1 MELLYTHCA
10 GIDVHQNSLSVC
22 ALTPGS
28 GATDE
33 PAMELRSFGTF
44 TNELL
49 LLCGWLKQI
58 GITHV
63 AMESTGV
70 YWKPVWN
77 VLEPHF
83 TVILANAQHIKNVP
97 GRKTDKADC
106 QWIGRLLRHGLLNP
120 SFIPEL
126 RIRELRD
133 LCRTRTSLTRQK
145 TAVVNRLQKVLEDAN
160 IKLGSVATDV
170 MGVSGRAM
178 LRDMIGGNTDPILL
192 ADLARGPMRKK
203 LDALRLALTGTL
215 TPHHCFLLNQ
225 HLHQAEELEHDI
237 RALEGEIATRVVP
250 FAPLVTLWMTIPGID
265 RIAAWSLLAE
275 VGADMD
281 QFPSARHLV
290 SWAGLCPGNNES
302 AGKRKSSRTRKAN
315 PWLRGLM
322 TQIAWAAA
330 HTKNTYLSQQYR
342 RLLAKRGKKRALLA
356 VANTVLTIVWPIGKH
371 GNPYRELG
379 ADYFDRLKG
388 NQEQRYYVR
397 KLEKMGLKVTI
408 SSADLAA

>member
-28 GATDE
+28 GATEE
-33 PAMELRSFGTF
+33 PAIELRSFGTF
-44 TNELL
+44 TGEIQ
-49 LLCGWLKQI
+49 LLCEWLKEA
-58 GITHV
+58 GVTHV

-77 VLEPHF
+77 VLEPLF
-83 TVILANAQHIKNVP
+83 TIILANAQHIKNVP

-106 QWIGRLLRHGLLNP
+106 QWIARLLRHGLLKP
-120 SFIPEL
+120 SFIPEP

-160 IKLGSVATDV
+160 IKLASVATDV
-170 MGVSGRAM
+170 MGVSGRSM
-178 LRDMIGGNTDPILL
+178 LREMIAGNTDPILL
-192 ADLARGPMRKK
+192 ADLARGPMRRK
-203 LDALRLALTGTL
+203 LDALRAALTGTVN
-215 TPHHCFLLNQ
+215 PHHRFLLKR
-225 HLHQAEELEHDI
+225 HLHQAEELEQDI
-237 RALEGEIATRVVP
+237 RVLETEIVSKVNP
-250 FAPLVTLWMTIPGID
+250 FEGLLTLWMTIPGID

-330 HTKNTYLSQQYR
+330 HTKDTYLSQQYR

-356 VANTVLTIVWPIGKH
+356 VANTVLTIVWHIGKH

-388 NQEQRYYVR
+388 NQAQRYHVR

-408 SSADLAA
+408 TPAHQAA

>member
-1 MELLYTHCA
+1 VELLYTHCA

-28 GATDE
+28 GVADE
-33 PAMELRSFGTF
+33 PSLELRSFGTF

-49 LLCGWLKQI
+49 LLCEWLKQV

-63 AMESTGV
+63 AMESTGI

-106 QWIGRLLRHGLLNP
+106 QWIARLLRHGLLKP
-120 SFIPEL
+120 SFIPEI
-126 RIRELRD
+126 RIRQLRD

-170 MGVSGRAM
+170 MGVSGRSM
-178 LRDMIGGNTDPILL
+178 LRQMIAGKTDPMFL

-203 LDALRLALTGTL
+203 LDTLRMALTGTL
-215 TPHHCFLLNQ
+215 TPHHRFLLKQ
-225 HLHQAEELEHDI
+225 HLLQSEELEKEI
-237 RALEGEIATRVVP
+237 RVLKGEIADRVVP
-250 FAPLVTLWMTIPGID
+250 FEALVTLWMTIPGID
-265 RIAAWSLLAE
+265 RIAAWGLLAE
-275 VGADMD
+275 VGAEMD

-330 HTKNTYLSQQYR
+330 HTKETYLSQQYR
-342 RLLAKRGKKRALLA
+342 RLLVKRGKKRALLA
-356 VANTVLTIVWPIGKH
+356 VANTILTIVWHIGKH
-371 GNPYRELG
+371 GRPYRELG
-379 ADYFDRLKG
+379 ADYLDRLKG
-388 NQEQRYYVR
+388 SQAQRYHVR
-397 KLEKMGLKVTI
+397 KLEKMGLQVTI
-408 SSADLAA
+408 TPTSQPV

>member
-1 MELLYTHCA
+1 M
-10 GIDVHQNSLSVC
+10 
-22 ALTPGS
+22 
-28 GATDE
+28 
-33 PAMELRSFGTF
+33 RSFGTF

-49 LLCGWLKQI
+49 LLCEWLKQA
-58 GITHV
+58 GVTHV

-83 TVILANAQHIKNVP
+83 TIILANAQHIKNVP

-106 QWIGRLLRHGLLNP
+106 QWIGRLLRHGLLRP
-120 SFIPEL
+120 SFIPEI

-133 LCRTRTSLTRQK
+133 LCRTRTSWTRQK

-160 IKLGSVATDV
+160 IKLGAVATDV
-170 MGVSGRAM
+170 MGVSGRSM
-178 LRDMIGGNTDPILL
+178 LREMIAGNNDPRQL
-192 ADLARGPMRKK
+192 ANLARGPMRKK
-203 LDALRLALTGTL
+203 LDALRLALTGTI
-215 TPHHCFLLNQ
+215 TQHHRFLLEK
-225 HLHQAEELEHDI
+225 HLDQAEGLEQGI
-237 RALEGEIATRVVP
+237 QKLEGEIANRVAP
-250 FAPLVTLWMTIPGID
+250 FEPLVALWMTVPGIE
-265 RIAAWSLLAE
+265 RVAAWSLLAE

-281 QFPSARHLV
+281 RFPSARHLV

-330 HTKNTYLSQQYR
+330 HTKDTYLSQQYR
-342 RLLAKRGKKRALLA
+342 RLLARRGKKRALLA
-356 VANTVLTIVWPIGKH
+356 VANTILTIVWHIGKQ
-371 GNPYRELG
+371 GCPYRELG

-388 NQEQRYYVR
+388 NQAQRFYVR
-397 KLEKMGLKVTI
+397 KLEKMGLKVTLT
-408 SSADLAA
+408 STDQAA

>member
-22 ALTPGS
+22 ALTPS
-28 GATDE
+28 PEAAEE
-33 PAMELRSFGTF
+33 PAVELRSFGTF
-44 TNELL
+44 TRELMEL
-49 LLCGWLKQI
+49 REWLKQV
-58 GITHV
+58 GVTHV

-83 TVILANAQHIKNVP
+83 TIILANAQHIKNVP

-106 QWIGRLLRHGLLNP
+106 QWIGRLLRHGLLRP
-120 SFIPEL
+120 SFIPER

-145 TAVVNRLQKVLEDAN
+145 TAVVNRLQKLLEDAN

-170 MGVSGRAM
+170 MGVSGRS
-178 LRDMIGGNTDPILL
+178 MIRELIAGNTDPVLL

-203 LDALRLALTGTL
+203 REKLRLALAGTL
-215 TPHHCFLLNQ
+215 TSHHRFLLKR
-225 HLHQAEELEHDI
+225 HLQQAEDLEGEV
-237 RALEGEIATRVVP
+237 RTLEGEIAKMAVP
-250 FAPLVTLWMTIPGID
+250 FEELLRLWMTIPGID
-265 RIAAWSLLAE
+265 HVAAWSLLAE
-275 VGADMD
+275 VGANME

-330 HTKNTYLSQQYR
+330 HTKDTYLSDSSETSVGELWLGQF
-342 RLLAKRGKKRALLA
+342 AK
-356 VANTVLTIVWPIGKH
+356 
-371 GNPYRELG
+371 
-379 ADYFDRLKG
+379 
-388 NQEQRYYVR
+388 
-397 KLEKMGLKVTI
+397 
-408 SSADLAA
+408 

>member
-22 ALTPGS
+22 ALTPGP
-28 GATDE
+28 GVAGE
-33 PAMELRSFGTF
+33 PAVELRSFGTF
-44 TNELL
+44 THDLVELRD
-49 LLCGWLKQI
+49 WLKQV
-58 GITHV
+58 GVTHV

-77 VLEPHF
+77 VLEPAF
-83 TVILANAQHIKNVP
+83 TIILANAQHIKNVP

-106 QWIGRLLRHGLLNP
+106 QWIGRLLRHGLLKP
-120 SFIPEL
+120 SFIPET

-145 TAVVNRLQKVLEDAN
+145 TSVVNRLQKVLEDAN

-170 MGVSGRAM
+170 MGVSGRS
-178 LRDMIGGNTDPILL
+178 MIRQLIAGKTDPTLL

-203 LDALRLALTGTL
+203 QELLKLALAGTL
-215 TPHHCFLLNQ
+215 TPHHRFLLKR
-225 HLHQAEELEHDI
+225 HLQQAEQLEEEI
-237 RALEGEIATRVVP
+237 QVLESETATRVVP
-250 FAPLVTLWMTIPGID
+250 FADLVTLWMTIPGID
-265 RIAAWSLLAE
+265 RVAAWGVLAE

-330 HTKNTYLSQQYR
+330 HTKDTYLSQQYR
-342 RLLAKRGKKRALLA
+342 RLLPKRGKKRALLA
-356 VANTVLTIVWPIGKH
+356 VANTILTIIWHIGKH
-371 GNPYRELG
+371 RNP
-379 ADYFDRLKG
+379 
-388 NQEQRYYVR
+388 
-397 KLEKMGLKVTI
+397 
-408 SSADLAA
+408 

>member
-28 GATDE
+28 GAAEE
-33 PAMELRSFGTF
+33 PSIELRSFGAF
-44 TNELL
+44 TNDLL
-49 LLCGWLKQI
+49 LLSEWLKQV

-83 TVILANAQHIKNVP
+83 TIILANAQHIKNVP

-106 QWIGRLLRHGLLNP
+106 QWISRLLRHGLLKP
-120 SFIPEL
+120 SFIPES

-133 LCRTRTSLTRQK
+133 LCRTRTSLIRQK

-160 IKLGSVATDV
+160 IKLGSVASDV

-178 LRDMIGGNTDPILL
+178 LREMIAGHTDPLLL
-192 ADLARGPMRKK
+192 ADLARGRMRKK
-203 LDALRLALTGTL
+203 LDALRLALTGRL
-215 TPHHCFLLNQ
+215 TPHHCFLLSR
-225 HLHQAEELEHDI
+225 HLHQAEELEQDI
-237 RALEGEIATRVVP
+237 GVLEGETASRVAP
-250 FAPLVTLWMTIPGID
+250 FEVLVRLWMTIPGID
-265 RIAAWSLLAE
+265 RVAASSLLAE

-330 HTKNTYLSQQYR
+330 HTKDTYLSQQYR

-356 VANTVLTIVWPIGKH
+356 VANTILTIVWHIGKH

-388 NQEQRYYVR
+388 NQAQRYYVR
-397 KLEKMGLKVTI
+397 KLEKMGLTVTI
-408 SSADLAA
+408 TPTGQAA

>member
-22 ALTPGS
+22 ALTPGPAA
-28 GATDE
+28 GDE
-33 PAMELRSFGTF
+33 PAIELSSFGTF
-44 TNELL
+44 TSEIVRM
-49 LLCGWLKQI
+49 CDWLKQLDV
-58 GITHV
+58 THV
-63 AMESTGV
+63 AIESTGV

-77 VLEPHF
+77 ILEPHF

-106 QWIGRLLRHGLLNP
+106 QWIARLLRHGLLKP
-120 SFIPEL
+120 SFIPEP
-126 RIRELRD
+126 RIRQLRD
-133 LCRTRTSLTRQK
+133 LCRTRTSLTRHR

-160 IKLGSVATDV
+160 IKLGSVVTDI
-170 MGVSGRAM
+170 MGVSGRSM
-178 LRDMIGGNTDPILL
+178 VQQMIKGNTDPMVL

-203 LDALRLALTGTL
+203 LEALRMALAGTL
-215 TPHHCFLLNQ
+215 TAHHRFLLKQ
-225 HLHQAEELEHDI
+225 HLEQAEALARKIRLLEN
-237 RALEGEIATRVVP
+237 EVATRVVP
-250 FAPLVTLWMTIPGID
+250 FAALIELWMTIPGID
-265 RIAAWSLLAE
+265 RVAAWSLLAE
-275 VGADMD
+275 IGADME

-330 HTKNTYLSQQYR
+330 HTKNTYLAQQYR
-342 RLLAKRGKKRALLA
+342 RLQAKRGRKRALLA
-356 VANTVLTIVWPIGKH
+356 LANTILTIVWHIGRDQV
-371 GNPYRELG
+371 PYRELG

-388 NQEQRYYVR
+388 NQAQRYFVR
-397 KLEKMGLKVTI
+397 KLESMGLKVTV
-408 SSADLAA
+408 APAQPAA